1 MLLAFC
7 IFSASRPH
15 VFELPTQRAVL
26 NIIAKVNNH
35 WQSKNNFRTSAF
47 WHSAV
52 YHVGNQAA
60 YSVTSDEKYRTYA
73 ENWAEY
79 NLWKGA
85 TSDDVSVWKYKNY
98 GEDEDYVL
106 FGDWQCC
113 FQTYIDLYN
122 LDSTKNAT
130 KIARARE
137 VMEYQMNMSA
147 VDFWWW
153 ADALFMVM
161 PVMVKLHKVTANP
174 QYLTRL
180 VDYYKY
186 AEDLMYDKDANL
198 FYRDA
203 KYIYPQHKT
212 NNSKKDFWSRGNGWV
227 FASLAK
233 VISDIPADSRQR
245 PVFLSRFRAM
255 APAIASCQQPEGYWA
270 RSLLDL
276 PFAPGFETSG
286 TALFTFGFL
295 WGINNGILGRDRY
308 APIVQK
314 AWDYLQNTALSD
326 SGVVGYVQPIGERA
340 TQDLDVGPMTT
351 ADFGVGAFLLAAS
364 ELTRYIAP
372 HE

>member
-1 MLLAFC
+1 
-7 IFSASRPH
+7 
-15 VFELPTQRAVL
+15 
-26 NIIAKVNNH
+26 
-35 WQSKNNFRTSAF
+35 
-47 WHSAV
+47 
-52 YHVGNQAA
+52 
-60 YSVTSDEKYRTYA
+60 
-73 ENWAEY
+73 
-79 NLWKGA
+79 
-85 TSDDVSVWKYKNY
+85 
-98 GEDEDYVL
+98 
-106 FGDWQCC
+106 
-113 FQTYIDLYN
+113 
-122 LDSTKNAT
+122 
-130 KIARARE
+130 
-137 VMEYQMNMSA
+137 MEYQMNMSA

-161 PVMVKLHKVTANP
+161 PVMVKLYKITANP

-180 VDYYKY
+180 MDYYKY

-212 NNSKKDFWSRGNGWV
+212 SNNKKDFWSRGNGWV

-255 APAIASCQQPEGYWA
+255 APAIASCQQPEGYWT
-270 RSLLDL
+270 RSLLDP

-295 WGINNGILGRDRY
+295 WGINNGILGRDKY
-308 APIVQK
+308 TPIVQK

-326 SGVVGYVQPIGERA
+326 SGVVGYVQPIGENA
-340 TQDLDVGPMTT
+340 TQKLDVGPTTT

-372 HE
+372 RE